1 MNRTKYYVI
10 IILLKSISGD
20 NMTKIKICGI
30 TCREDVEILNEFLP
44 EYAGFVMFFPKSR
57 RNISTQTAYSLLPL
71 LDKRIKTVAV
81 TVCPTAEQVSE
92 IGKCGFDFIQMHG
105 EVESSVIDSSP
116 IPVFKAFNVSDIDK
130 VKAYA
135 ENKNVCG
142 YVFDAASP
150 GSGKTFDWDIL
161 KNIPHDNKLFLL
173 AGGLDC
179 SNVLDAIKI
188 INPDIVDVSSGV
200 ENETK
205 TGKSREK
212 VAGFITAVRKSI

>member
-10 IILLKSISGD
+10 IILLKSICGD

-30 TCREDVEILNEFLP
+30 TCRDDVEILNEFLP

-92 IGKCGFDFIQMHG
+92 IEKCGFDFIQMHG
-105 EVESSVIDSSP
+105 KVDISIIDNSP

-130 VKAYA
+130 VSTYA
-135 ENKNVCG
+135 ENEKICG

-179 SNVLDAIKI
+179 SNVSDAIEI

-205 TGKSREK
+205 TGKSRKK

>member
-1 MNRTKYYVI
+1 
-10 IILLKSISGD
+10 
-20 NMTKIKICGI
+20 MTKIKICGI

-57 RNISTQTAYSLLPL
+57 RNISAQTAVSLLSL

-81 TVCPTAEQVSE
+81 TVCPTAQQVSE
-92 IGKCGFDFIQMHG
+92 IAECGFDFIQMHG
-105 EVESSVIDSSP
+105 EVESAVIDNSP
-116 IPVFKAFNVSDIDK
+116 IPVFKAFNVSDVDNISIF
-130 VKAYA
+130 A
-135 ENKNVCG
+135 KNQKVCG

-150 GSGKTFDWDIL
+150 GSGKTFEWDIL
-161 KNIPHDNKLFLL
+161 KNISHDDKLYVL

-179 SNVLDAIKI
+179 KNVSIAIER

-200 ENETK
+200 ENEAR

-212 VAGFITAVRKSI
+212 VAEFINLARKSV

>member
-1 MNRTKYYVI
+1 M
-10 IILLKSISGD
+10 LKSIRGD
-20 NMTKIKICGI
+20 TMTKIKICGI

-57 RNISTQTAYSLLPL
+57 RNIPVQTAYSLLPL

-81 TVCPTAEQVSE
+81 TVCPTAEQLSE
-92 IGKCGFDFIQMHG
+92 IAKCGFDLIQMHG
-105 EVESSVIDSSP
+105 EVESSVIDNSP
-116 IPVFKAFNVSDIDK
+116 IPIFKAFNVSDIDK
-130 VKAYA
+130 VTAYA
-135 ENKNVCG
+135 ENKKVCG

-161 KNIPHDNKLFLL
+161 KNIPHGNKLFVI

-179 SNVLDAIKI
+179 KNVSNAIKI

-212 VAGFITAVRKSI
+212 VAEFITAVRKSI

>member
-1 MNRTKYYVI
+1 M
-10 IILLKSISGD
+10 LKSICGD
-20 NMTKIKICGI
+20 TMTKIKICGI

-57 RNISTQTAYSLLPL
+57 RNISAQTACTLLSL

-81 TVCPTAEQVSE
+81 TVCPTAQQVSE
-92 IGKCGFDFIQMHG
+92 IGECGFDFIQMHG
-105 EVESSVIDSSP
+105 EVKSSVIDSSP
-116 IPVFKAFNVSDIDK
+116 IPVFKAFNVSDIEKVGNFAKSDK
-130 VKAYA
+130 
-135 ENKNVCG
+135 VCG

-161 KNIPHDNKLFLL
+161 KNIPLKDKHFVL

-179 SNVLDAIKI
+179 KNVSDAVEIL
-188 INPDIVDVSSGV
+188 NPDIVDVSSGV
-200 ENETK
+200 ENESK

-212 VAGFITAVRKSI
+212 VAAFITMVRKRV

>member
-1 MNRTKYYVI
+1 
-10 IILLKSISGD
+10 
-20 NMTKIKICGI
+20 MTKIKICGI

-57 RNISTQTAYSLLPL
+57 RNISAQTAVSLLSL

-81 TVCPTAEQVSE
+81 TVCPTAQQVSE
-92 IGKCGFDFIQMHG
+92 IAECGFDFIQMHG
-105 EVESSVIDSSP
+105 EVESAVIDNSP
-116 IPVFKAFNVSDIDK
+116 IPVFKAFNVSDVDNVSIF
-130 VKAYA
+130 A
-135 ENKNVCG
+135 KNQKVCG

-150 GSGKTFDWDIL
+150 GSGKTFEWDIL
-161 KNIPHDNKLFLL
+161 KNISHDDKLYVL

-179 SNVLDAIKI
+179 KNVSIAIER

-200 ENETK
+200 ENESK

-212 VAGFITAVRKSI
+212 VAEFINLARKSV

>member
-1 MNRTKYYVI
+1 M
-10 IILLKSISGD
+10 LKSIRGD
-20 NMTKIKICGI
+20 TMTKIKICGI

-57 RNISTQTAYSLLPL
+57 RNISAQVACNLLSL

-81 TVCPTAEQVSE
+81 TVCPTAQQVRI
-92 IGKCGFDFIQMHG
+92 IGDCGFDLIQMHG
-105 EVESSVIDSSP
+105 EVESSVINNSP

-130 VKAYA
+130 VTAYA
-135 ENKNVCG
+135 ENEKICG

-150 GSGKTFDWDIL
+150 GSGKTFDWNIL
-161 KNIPHDNKLFLL
+161 KNIPHDNKLFVL

-179 SNVLDAIKI
+179 KNVTDAIENL
-188 INPDIVDVSSGV
+188 NPDIVDVSSGV
-200 ENETK
+200 ENATK

-212 VAGFITAVRKSI
+212 VAEFIRTVRKSV

>member
-1 MNRTKYYVI
+1 
-10 IILLKSISGD
+10 
-20 NMTKIKICGI
+20 MTKIKICGI

-57 RNISTQTAYSLLPL
+57 RNISVQTAYSLLSL

-81 TVCPTAEQVSE
+81 TVCPTAQQVSE

-105 EVESSVIDSSP
+105 EIESSVIDNSP

-130 VKAYA
+130 VTAYA

-161 KNIPHDNKLFLL
+161 KNIPHDNKLFVL

-179 SNVLDAIKI
+179 SNVSDAIEI
-188 INPDIVDVSSGV
+188 LNPNIVDVSSGV
-200 ENETK
+200 ENESR

-212 VAGFITAVRKSI
+212 TAEFVRTVRKSV

>member
-1 MNRTKYYVI
+1 MNRAKYYAI
-10 IILLKSISGD
+10 IIMLKSIRGD
-20 NMTKIKICGI
+20 TMTKIKICGI

-57 RNISTQTAYSLLPL
+57 RNIPVQTAYSLLPL

-81 TVCPTAEQVSE
+81 TVCPTAEQLSE
-92 IGKCGFDFIQMHG
+92 IAKCGFDLIQMHG
-105 EVESSVIDSSP
+105 EVESSVIDNSP
-116 IPVFKAFNVSDIDK
+116 IPIFKAFNVSDIDK
-130 VKAYA
+130 VTAYA
-135 ENKNVCG
+135 ENKKVCG

-161 KNIPHDNKLFLL
+161 KNIPHGNKLFVI

-179 SNVLDAIKI
+179 KNVSNAIKI

-212 VAGFITAVRKSI
+212 VAEFITAVRKSI

>member
-1 MNRTKYYVI
+1 MF
-10 IILLKSISGD
+10 KSICGD
-20 NMTKIKICGI
+20 TMTKIKICGI

-57 RNISTQTAYSLLPL
+57 RNISAQTACTLLSL

-81 TVCPTAEQVSE
+81 TVCPTAQQVSE
-92 IGKCGFDFIQMHG
+92 IGECGFDFIQMHG
-105 EVESSVIDSSP
+105 EVKSSVIDSSP
-116 IPVFKAFNVSDIDK
+116 IPVFKAFNVSDIEKVSNFAKSDK
-130 VKAYA
+130 
-135 ENKNVCG
+135 VCG

-161 KNIPHDNKLFLL
+161 KNIPLKDKLFVL

-179 SNVLDAIKI
+179 KNVSDAVEIL
-188 INPDIVDVSSGV
+188 NPDIVDVSSGV
-200 ENETK
+200 ENESK

-212 VAGFITAVRKSI
+212 VAAFITMVRKRV

>member
-1 MNRTKYYVI
+1 MNRAKYYVI
-10 IILLKSISGD
+10 IILLKSICGD

-57 RNISTQTAYSLLPL
+57 RNISVMNAYSLLPL

-105 EVESSVIDSSP
+105 EAESSVIDNSP

-130 VKAYA
+130 VTAYS

-142 YVFDAASP
+142 YVFDAVSP

-161 KNIPHDNKLFLL
+161 KNISHDNKLFLL

-200 ENETK
+200 ENEIK

>member
-1 MNRTKYYVI
+1 M
-10 IILLKSISGD
+10 LKSICGD
-20 NMTKIKICGI
+20 TMTKIKICGI

-57 RNISTQTAYSLLPL
+57 RNISAQTAVNLLSL

-81 TVCPTAEQVSE
+81 TVCPTAQQVGE
-92 IGKCGFDFIQMHG
+92 IAECGFDFIQMHG
-105 EVESSVIDSSP
+105 EVESSVIDNSP

-130 VKAYA
+130 VSVYE
-135 ENKNVCG
+135 ENKTVCG

-150 GSGKTFDWDIL
+150 GSGKTFDWEIL
-161 KNIPHDNKLFLL
+161 RNIPNNNKLVVL

-179 SNVLDAIKI
+179 KNVTDAIKI
-188 INPDIVDVSSGV
+188 LSPDIVDVSSGV
-200 ENETK
+200 ENEEK

-212 VAGFITAVRKSI
+212 IAEFIRTVRKNL

>member
-1 MNRTKYYVI
+1 
-10 IILLKSISGD
+10 
-20 NMTKIKICGI
+20 MTEIKICGI

-57 RNISTQTAYSLLPL
+57 RNISVQTAYSLLSL
-71 LDKRIKTVAV
+71 LDKRIKNVAV
-81 TVCPTAEQVSE
+81 TVCPTAKQVSE

-105 EVESSVIDSSP
+105 EVESSVIDNSP

-130 VKAYA
+130 VSSYA
-135 ENKNVCG
+135 ENEKICG

-161 KNIPHDNKLFLL
+161 KNIPHDNKLFVL

-179 SNVLDAIKI
+179 KNVSGAIDI
-188 INPDIVDVSSGV
+188 LNPDIVDVSSGV

-205 TGKSREK
+205 TGKSRGK
-212 VAGFITAVRKSI
+212 VAEFIKVVRKSD

>member
-1 MNRTKYYVI
+1 
-10 IILLKSISGD
+10 
-20 NMTKIKICGI
+20 
-30 TCREDVEILNEFLP
+30 
-44 EYAGFVMFFPKSR
+44 
-57 RNISTQTAYSLLPL
+57 
-71 LDKRIKTVAV
+71 
-81 TVCPTAEQVSE
+81 
-92 IGKCGFDFIQMHG
+92 MHG

-135 ENKNVCG
+135 ENKNVCC

>member
-1 MNRTKYYVI
+1 MNRAKYYVI
-10 IILLKSISGD
+10 IILLKSICGD
-20 NMTKIKICGI
+20 TMTKIKICGI

-57 RNISTQTAYSLLPL
+57 RNISAQTACNLLSL

-81 TVCPTAEQVSE
+81 TVCPTAQQVKI
-92 IGKCGFDFIQMHG
+92 IGDCGLDFIQMHG
-105 EVESSVIDSSP
+105 HVEASVIDNSP

-130 VKAYA
+130 VSTYA
-135 ENKNVCG
+135 ENEKICG

-150 GSGKTFDWDIL
+150 GSGMSFDWDIL

-173 AGGLDC
+173 ACGLDC

>member
-1 MNRTKYYVI
+1 
-10 IILLKSISGD
+10 
-20 NMTKIKICGI
+20 MTKIKICGI

-57 RNISTQTAYSLLPL
+57 RNISAQVACNLLSL

-81 TVCPTAEQVSE
+81 TVCPTAQQVRI
-92 IGKCGFDFIQMHG
+92 IGDCGFDLIQMHG
-105 EVESSVIDSSP
+105 EVESSVINNSP

-130 VKAYA
+130 VTAYA
-135 ENKNVCG
+135 ENEKICG

-150 GSGKTFDWDIL
+150 GSGKTFDWNIL
-161 KNIPHDNKLFLL
+161 KNIPHDNKLFVL

-179 SNVLDAIKI
+179 KNVTDAIENL
-188 INPDIVDVSSGV
+188 NPDIVDVSSGV
-200 ENETK
+200 ENATK

-212 VAGFITAVRKSI
+212 VAEFIRTVRKSV

>member
-1 MNRTKYYVI
+1 
-10 IILLKSISGD
+10 
-20 NMTKIKICGI
+20 MTKIKICGI

-57 RNISTQTAYSLLPL
+57 RNISAQTACTLLSL

-81 TVCPTAEQVSE
+81 TVCPTAQQVSE
-92 IGKCGFDFIQMHG
+92 IGECGFDFIQMHG
-105 EVESSVIDSSP
+105 EVKSSVIDSSP
-116 IPVFKAFNVSDIDK
+116 IPVFKAFNVSDIEKVSNFAKSDK
-130 VKAYA
+130 
-135 ENKNVCG
+135 VCG

-161 KNIPHDNKLFLL
+161 KNIPLKDKLFVL

-179 SNVLDAIKI
+179 KNVSDAVEIL
-188 INPDIVDVSSGV
+188 NPDIVDVSSGV
-200 ENETK
+200 ENESK

-212 VAGFITAVRKSI
+212 VAAFITMVRKRV

>member
-1 MNRTKYYVI
+1 MNRAKYYVI
-10 IILLKSISGD
+10 IKLLKSICGD

-30 TCREDVEILNEFLP
+30 ICREDVEILNEFLP
-44 EYAGFVMFFPKSR
+44 EYAGFVMFFSKSK
-57 RNISTQTAYSLLPL
+57 RNISVQTAYKLLSL

-81 TVCPTAEQVSE
+81 TVCPTTQQVSKIAE
-92 IGKCGFDFIQMHG
+92 CGFDYIQMHG
-105 EVESSVIDSSP
+105 EVESSVIDNSS

-130 VKAYA
+130 VSAYA

-161 KNIPHDNKLFLL
+161 KNIPHDNKLFVL

-179 SNVLDAIKI
+179 SNVSNAIQI
-188 INPDIVDVSSGV
+188 INSDIVDVSSGV
-200 ENETK
+200 ENEAK

-212 VAGFITAVRKSI
+212 VAKFITAVRKSI

>member
-1 MNRTKYYVI
+1 M
-10 IILLKSISGD
+10 LMSICGD
-20 NMTKIKICGI
+20 TMTKIKICGI

-57 RNISTQTAYSLLPL
+57 RNISVKTAYSLLPL
-71 LDKRIKTVAV
+71 LDKKIKTVAV
-81 TVCPTAEQVSE
+81 TVCPTAEQISE
-92 IGKCGFDFIQMHG
+92 IAKCGFDLIQIHG
-105 EVESSVIDSSP
+105 EVESSVIDNSP
-116 IPVFKAFNVSDIDK
+116 IPIFKAFNVSDIDK
-130 VKAYA
+130 VTAYA
-135 ENKNVCG
+135 ENKKVCG

-161 KNIPHDNKLFLL
+161 KNIPHGNKLFVI

-179 SNVLDAIKI
+179 KNVSNAIKI

-212 VAGFITAVRKSI
+212 VAEFITAVRKSI